1 MPHVGDTKKCLVAQ
15 SRVNSVCIGRITQ
28 ITHQQGLFLL
38 LLVTLQVWKKEP
50 VQKPWYKALSAKF
63 VLTVMLWECF
73 GIAST
78 NKQELAVHFFF
89 LKILGFFFVFYHTAF
104 KQSFTNDHL
113 VCNLSVCYLSKLE
126 VVYMLSRAVI
136 CCL

>member
-63 VLTVMLWECF
+63 VLIVMLWECF

-89 LKILGFFFVFYHTAF
+89 PQNTWIFFCFLPYGFQAEFY
-104 KQSFTNDHL
+104 K
-113 VCNLSVCYLSKLE
+113 
-126 VVYMLSRAVI
+126 
-136 CCL
+136 